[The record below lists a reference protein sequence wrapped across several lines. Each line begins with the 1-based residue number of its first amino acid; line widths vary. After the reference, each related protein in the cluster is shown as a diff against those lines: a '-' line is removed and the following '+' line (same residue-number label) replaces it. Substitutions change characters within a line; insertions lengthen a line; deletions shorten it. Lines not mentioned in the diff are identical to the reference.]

1 MQAKIAEERM
11 GLLDVIILL
20 VLLSWVGGFS
30 LHVGGGLIHVLIL
43 IALVM
48 FIFRLASGRRAA

>member
-1 MQAKIAEERM
+1 M
-11 GLLDVIILL
+11 GLLDVVILL

-48 FIFRLASGRRAA
+48 VIFRIGSGRRV

>member
-1 MQAKIAEERM
+1 M

-20 VLLSWVGGFS
+20 VLLSWIGGFS
-30 LHVGGGLIHVLIL
+30 LHVGGGLIHILIV

-48 FIFRLASGRRAA
+48 FIFRLAGGRRV